1 MKNIVLILFL
11 LLFVSGVN
19 AQESVVDLFK
29 SKEKREKE
37 KIEKNEKQKALEGKK
52 LWEKNLP
59 KTPISTAGLY
69 LEKSAKLQSVA
80 LGLGTVSTG
89 LFVWYGC
96 TADKFTYEDGDTK
109 LTSKAKGLIASG
121 AVFAIAAIG
130 CEIMSL
136 NYKFKAGTCL
146 KLHTAGDKVGLAF
159 VF

>member
-37 KIEKNEKQKALEGKK
+37 KVERNEKQKALEGKR

-59 KTPISTAGLY
+59 KTPMSTAGLY

-80 LGLGTVSTG
+80 LGLGAVSTG

-96 TADKFTYEDGDTK
+96 TPDKFEYDNGKSK

-121 AVFAIAAIG
+121 VVFAITAIG
-130 CEIMSL
+130 CEIVSL
-136 NYKFKAGTCL
+136 NYKFKAGKCL
-146 KLHTAGDKVGLAF
+146 RFQTSGDKVGLAY